1 MRETDADE
9 AMRKKAAVIVSQ
21 SGGIKMKT
29 ALEYFDIYPKVLCT
43 EREAVVTIRSLGEHV
58 AFDLETDYR
67 VKLVP
72 MNATLINCPW
82 EQYEKIPARQK
93 EGKLLFTC
101 CLEKEGQY
109 ALLLQKRGENWE
121 NCCELRLYALCPDFF
136 RLRPYRGDMHCH
148 TCRSDGMEGPS
159 IVAANYRKAG
169 FDFLSITDHGQYE
182 PSLEAIRAYEKIPMS
197 FCLFPGE
204 EVHPP
209 KNNCHTVHFG
219 GSYSVNEIFR
229 KEPERYE
236 REVDELVD
244 ALHVPGNLNAREYA
258 SLVWVYRQIRKA
270 GGLAIMAHPCWIQ
283 EEAYHIS
290 REMYRY
296 LLETHPFDA
305 LELTC
310 GQSLEENQQQV
321 SLWQQMR
328 EEGNAVP
335 VVGSSDSHGTVNSQW
350 FGLSK
355 MIVLSEEC
363 SKDAIL
369 KAVKERQVVVLE
381 QYHGET
387 FPRVYGENRALEF
400 VLFLLAEFMPLHDE
414 LCFEEGRLMKAY
426 VCGDRQAGEEL
437 RRIGMRTWGLFDKY
451 WA

>member
-1 MRETDADE
+1 
-9 AMRKKAAVIVSQ
+9 
-21 SGGIKMKT
+21 MKT
-29 ALEYFDIYPKVLCT
+29 VLEYFDIYPKVLCT
-43 EREAVVTIRSLGEHV
+43 EMEVTVTIQPMGEHV
-58 AFDLETDYR
+58 AFDRGADYQ

-72 MNATLINCPW
+72 MNATLINLPG
-82 EQYEKIPARQK
+82 EQYERIPAK
-93 EGKLLFTC
+93 PEEGKLKFTC
-101 CLEKEGQY
+101 CLKKEGQY
-109 ALLLQKRGENWE
+109 ALLLQKKEENWKD
-121 NCCELRLYALCPDFF
+121 CCELRLYALCPDFF
-136 RLRPYRGDMHCH
+136 KLRPYRGDMHCH
-148 TCRSDGMEGPS
+148 TCRSDGKEGPA

-182 PSLEAIRAYEKIPMS
+182 PSLEAIRAYAEIPMS

-219 GSYSVNEIFR
+219 GAYSVNEIFR
-229 KEPERYE
+229 RDPEGYE
-236 REVDELVD
+236 REVDEL
-244 ALHVPGNLNAREYA
+244 AESLHVPEGLNAREYA
-258 SLVWVYRQIRKA
+258 SLVWVYQQIRKA

-290 REMYRY
+290 RAMYRY
-296 LLETHPFDA
+296 LLATHPFDA

-328 EEGNAVP
+328 EEGNVVP

-363 SKDAIL
+363 SKDAIMEV
-369 KAVKERQVVVLE
+369 VKSRQVVVLE
-381 QYHGET
+381 QYHGEAL
-387 FPRVYGENRALEF
+387 PRVYGENRALEF
-400 VLFLLAEFMPLHDE
+400 VLFLLTEFMPLHDE

-426 VCGDRQAGEEL
+426 ACGDRQAGEEL
-437 RRIGMRTWGLFDKY
+437 CRIGKRTEALFEKY

>member
-1 MRETDADE
+1 
-9 AMRKKAAVIVSQ
+9 
-21 SGGIKMKT
+21 MKT
-29 ALEYFDIYPKVLCT
+29 VLEYFDLYPKVLCT
-43 EREAVVTIRSLGEHV
+43 EKEASVTIQPLGEHV
-58 AFDLETDYR
+58 AFDPEADYR
-67 VKLVP
+67 VKLIF
-72 MNATLINCPW
+72 MNATLINRPG
-82 EQYEKIPARQK
+82 EQYERISAKLEK
-93 EGKLLFTC
+93 GKLRFTC
-101 CLEKEGQY
+101 RPEREGQY
-109 ALLLQKRGENWE
+109 ALLLQRKGEDWE
-121 NCCELRLYALCPDFF
+121 DCCELRLYALRPDFF

-148 TCRSDGMEGPS
+148 TCRSDGKEAPA

-182 PSLEAIRAYEKIPMS
+182 PSLEAIRAYEEIPMS

-219 GSYSVNEIFR
+219 GGYSINEIFR
-229 KEPERYE
+229 REPERYE
-236 REVDELVD
+236 REVDELVKD
-244 ALHVPGNLNAREYA
+244 LDVPKGLDAREYA

-283 EEAYHIS
+283 EAAYHIS

-296 LLETHPFDA
+296 LLATHPFDA

-328 EEGNAVP
+328 EEGNVVP
-335 VVGSSDSHGTVNSQW
+335 IVGSSDSHGTVNSQW

-369 KAVKERQVVVLE
+369 EAVKARRAVVLE
-381 QYHGET
+381 QYHGEVL
-387 FPRVYGENRALEF
+387 PRVHGENRALEF
-400 VLFLLAEFMPLHDE
+400 VLFLLTEFMPLHDE

-426 VCGDRQAGEEL
+426 ACGDQQAGEEL
-437 RRIGMRTWGLFDKY
+437 RRIGMRTRTLFEKY